1 MATKQ
6 TRLTPFGR
14 KVRKRLIDKNMTQ
27 VELAALLGCNKQY
40 IHKILVGERSGK
52 KYIEAISRMSDMMKM
67 FVEQELQNQIKE
79 NYPHMQYPPG
89 LYAKV
94 VSVRQNGELYEATL
108 KILDKNKQP
117 DIRFPE
123 VPKVKTDIPVLK
135 NEIVAI
141 VLMYGECKPYI
152 IGRCF

>member
-52 KYIEAISRMSDMMKM
+52 NTLR
-67 FVEQELQNQIKE
+67 
-79 NYPHMQYPPG
+79 QYQG
-89 LYAKV
+89 YW
-94 VSVRQNGELYEATL
+94 
-108 KILDKNKQP
+108 IL
-117 DIRFPE
+117 R
-123 VPKVKTDIPVLK
+123 
-135 NEIVAI
+135 
-141 VLMYGECKPYI
+141 
-152 IGRCF
+152 

>member
-1 MATKQ
+1 
-6 TRLTPFGR
+6 
-14 KVRKRLIDKNMTQ
+14 
-27 VELAALLGCNKQY
+27 
-40 IHKILVGERSGK
+40 
-52 KYIEAISRMSDMMKM
+52 MSDMMKI
-67 FVEQELQNQIKE
+67 FVEQELQNQIKK

-94 VSVRQNGELYEATL
+94 VAVKQDGELYEATL
-108 KILDKNKQP
+108 KILDKNRQP
-117 DIRFPE
+117 DSSFPE

-135 NEIVAI
+135 NEIVAL

>member
-1 MATKQ
+1 MTNFTVDVSQIVLFIGVMAFIVSIITEALKKWTWLQ
-6 TRLTPFGR
+6 E
-14 KVRKRLIDKNMTQ
+14 VR
-27 VELAALLGCNKQY
+27 
-40 IHKILVGERSGK
+40 
-52 KYIEAISRMSDMMKM
+52 RMSDMMKM

>member
-1 MATKQ
+1 
-6 TRLTPFGR
+6 
-14 KVRKRLIDKNMTQ
+14 
-27 VELAALLGCNKQY
+27 
-40 IHKILVGERSGK
+40 
-52 KYIEAISRMSDMMKM
+52 MSDMMKM
-67 FVEQELQNQIKE
+67 FVEQELQNQI
-79 NYPHMQYPPG
+79 
-89 LYAKV
+89 
-94 VSVRQNGELYEATL
+94 

-123 VPKVKTDIPVLK
+123 VPKVKTDIPVRK

>member
-1 MATKQ
+1 MS
-6 TRLTPFGR
+6 LEGR
-14 KVRKRLIDKNMTQ
+14 EVDRVLGSIGFTWFLSTCSIHNTSK
-27 VELAALLGCNKQY
+27 LGCKDI
-40 IHKILVGERSGK
+40 IH
-52 KYIEAISRMSDMMKM
+52 
-67 FVEQELQNQIKE
+67 Q
-79 NYPHMQYPPG
+79 
-89 LYAKV
+89 
-94 VSVRQNGELYEATL
+94 ATL

>member
-1 MATKQ
+1 MAVHILEND
-6 TRLTPFGR
+6 RL
-14 KVRKRLIDKNMTQ
+14 
-27 VELAALLGCNKQY
+27 
-40 IHKILVGERSGK
+40 
-52 KYIEAISRMSDMMKM
+52 AISIDDHGA
-67 FVEQELQNQIKE
+67 ELSRIFDKKNQIKE
-79 NYPHMQYPPG
+79 NYPHMQYQPG

-94 VSVRQNGELYEATL
+94 VSERQTGELYEATL

>member
-1 MATKQ
+1 
-6 TRLTPFGR
+6 
-14 KVRKRLIDKNMTQ
+14 
-27 VELAALLGCNKQY
+27 
-40 IHKILVGERSGK
+40 
-52 KYIEAISRMSDMMKM
+52 MSDMMKM

-141 VLMYGECKPYI
+141 VLMYGECSLYQTGTGTQPLYRMMNVGFRI
-152 IGRCF
+152 LRMRQ

>member
-1 MATKQ
+1 
-6 TRLTPFGR
+6 
-14 KVRKRLIDKNMTQ
+14 
-27 VELAALLGCNKQY
+27 
-40 IHKILVGERSGK
+40 
-52 KYIEAISRMSDMMKM
+52 MSDMMKM

-141 VLMYGECKPYI
+141 VLMYGECLVHHSMIQDVI
-152 IGRCF
+152 IFSSRCSG

>member
-1 MATKQ
+1 
-6 TRLTPFGR
+6 
-14 KVRKRLIDKNMTQ
+14 
-27 VELAALLGCNKQY
+27 
-40 IHKILVGERSGK
+40 
-52 KYIEAISRMSDMMKM
+52 MSDMMKM

-94 VSVRQNGELYEATL
+94 VSVRQNGELYETTL

-141 VLMYGECKPYI
+141 VLMAVGILLNIFISKRNGE
-152 IGRCF
+152 

>member
-1 MATKQ
+1 MVYMTVKVHRCLYASGINIV
-6 TRLTPFGR
+6 PFGH
-14 KVRKRLIDKNMTQ
+14 LGTDT
-27 VELAALLGCNKQY
+27 LLY
-40 IHKILVGERSGK
+40 FH
-52 KYIEAISRMSDMMKM
+52 
-67 FVEQELQNQIKE
+67 
-79 NYPHMQYPPG
+79 
-89 LYAKV
+89 
-94 VSVRQNGELYEATL
+94 LYEATL

>member
-1 MATKQ
+1 MLNLSSDEMEALVEHREKLDAELEQLRERYTCISILQ
-6 TRLTPFGR
+6 E
-14 KVRKRLIDKNMTQ
+14 VR
-27 VELAALLGCNKQY
+27 
-40 IHKILVGERSGK
+40 
-52 KYIEAISRMSDMMKM
+52 RMSDMMKM

>member
-52 KYIEAISRMSDMMKM
+52 KYIEAISRMTFRNSTNRDRSSVMRLEPWKRNLPSVKMRMKP
-67 FVEQELQNQIKE
+67 LLKSRRYSQNYCQKKRRVF
-79 NYPHMQYPPG
+79 PS
-89 LYAKV
+89 
-94 VSVRQNGELYEATL
+94 VSCL
-108 KILDKNKQP
+108 
-117 DIRFPE
+117 
-123 VPKVKTDIPVLK
+123 
-135 NEIVAI
+135 
-141 VLMYGECKPYI
+141 
-152 IGRCF
+152 

>member
-1 MATKQ
+1 
-6 TRLTPFGR
+6 
-14 KVRKRLIDKNMTQ
+14 
-27 VELAALLGCNKQY
+27 
-40 IHKILVGERSGK
+40 
-52 KYIEAISRMSDMMKM
+52 MSDMMKM
-67 FVEQELQNQIKE
+67 FVEQELQNQ
-79 NYPHMQYPPG
+79 NYPHMQYPPS

-94 VSVRQNGELYEATL
+94 VSVRQNGELYEATI